1 MSLSND
7 AKATSFKGAVLFC
20 NTLQSH
26 FVGRSRGEHV
36 IFFDLNKDIVEVLIG
51 EIMFN
56 HFVEE
61 YHNNDEDFIE
71 GDKDECRFILDN
83 RRDASVTSKKH
94 AMSVFKL

>member
-1 MSLSND
+1 MQHSSISLCW
-7 AKATSFKGAVLFC
+7 KLT
-20 NTLQSH
+20 
-26 FVGRSRGEHV
+26 GRACH
-36 IFFDLNKDIVEVLIG
+36 FFDLNKDIVEVLIG

-56 HFVEE
+56 HFGEE

-94 AMSVFKL
+94 TMSVFKL